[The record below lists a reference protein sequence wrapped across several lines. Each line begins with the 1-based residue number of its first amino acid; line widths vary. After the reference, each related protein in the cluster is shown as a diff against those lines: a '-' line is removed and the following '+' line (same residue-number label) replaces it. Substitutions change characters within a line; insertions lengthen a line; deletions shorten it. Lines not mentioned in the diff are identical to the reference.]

1 MRILHAH
8 KYFHSRDGA
17 SRYERG
23 LMRLQEEAGHVVAPF
38 AMHDERNEPT
48 PWSEYFVSNLET
60 KRVGFGLG
68 AVKQLGRALWSIEA
82 AKKFGKL
89 CDVFKPDIVHVHNI
103 YTHLSPSIL
112 HEAKKRG
119 IPVVMTVHDYAL
131 LSANYSLW
139 NEKNMRSMAM
149 DDIGVLATARSKY
162 IKGSFAATLVLEMI
176 LKLHH
181 ALKMYDGVIDQYVTY
196 SQFVKDTMVR
206 HSFDAKKISVMHPF
220 AEPLM
225 MERDSPPSAK
235 ALDEPELG
243 EESELGG
250 GVLYAG
256 RLESYKGVHVLI
268 EALRHLPSTTQIKIV
283 GVGPDEARLKA
294 MAGKDTRVEFLGFVP
309 GRELWNMMAQASV
322 VVVPSIWQEVYG
334 LVALEAMCQGTPI
347 IVAKSGGLPE
357 VVGGSDAGVVV
368 AASDSKALAKA
379 IVSIVDHP
387 DRAKLMG
394 KAAADR
400 ARDIGNPQVHLAKIM
415 DVYSRCG

>member
-60 KRVGFGLG
+60 KHFAFGFS
-68 AVKQLGRALWSIEA
+68 AIKQLGRALWSIEA

-119 IPVVMTVHDYAL
+119 IPMVMTVHDYAL

-139 NEKNMRSMAM
+139 DEKRMRSMAM
-149 DDIGVLATARSKY
+149 NDIGVLSTAKSKY

-181 ALKMYDGVIDQYVTY
+181 VLRMYDGVIDQYVTY
-196 SQFVKDTMVR
+196 SQFVKDAMV
-206 HSFDAKKISVMHPF
+206 HNGFDVRKISVMHPF

-225 MERDSPPSAK
+225 VERDSPPPAK
-235 ALDEPELG
+235 G
-243 EESELGG
+243 ELGG

-268 EALRHLPSTTQIKIV
+268 EALKYLPSTMQITIV

-294 MAGKDTRVEFLGFVP
+294 MAGKDDRVEFLGFVP
-309 GRELWNMMAQASV
+309 GKELWNMMAQASV

-334 LVALEAMCQGTPI
+334 LVALEAMCQETPI

-368 AASDSKALAKA
+368 PASDSKALAKA
-379 IVSIVDHP
+379 IVSIIDHP

-400 ARDIGNPQVHLAKIM
+400 ARDIGNPQVHLARIM
-415 DVYSRCG
+415 DVYSWCG